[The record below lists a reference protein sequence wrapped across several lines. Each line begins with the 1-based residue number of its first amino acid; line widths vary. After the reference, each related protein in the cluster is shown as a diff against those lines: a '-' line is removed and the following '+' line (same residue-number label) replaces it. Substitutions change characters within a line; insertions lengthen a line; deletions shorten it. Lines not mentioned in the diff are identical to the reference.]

1 MLAPRLKNLNVK
13 IISRV
18 VLQPN
23 IWKKI
28 SMDSEV
34 LYERII
40 HENEAKAFQ
49 LRLVLNEFREK
60 QYLHLRKYFQSFEG
74 DWIPTK
80 EGASMEA
87 SIQNIYNLLDGI
99 LELLSTAEGVDGI
112 EEYFGNKIS
121 DLKSKTI

>member
-1 MLAPRLKNLNVK
+1 
-13 IISRV
+13 
-18 VLQPN
+18 
-23 IWKKI
+23 
-28 SMDSEV
+28 MDSEV
-34 LYERII
+34 LFEKII

-60 QYLHLRKYFQSFEG
+60 HYLHLRKYFQSFEG

-99 LELLSTAEGVDGI
+99 LELLSTAEGIDGI
-112 EEYFGNKIS
+112 EEHFGKKIL
-121 DLKSKTI
+121 DLKNKSL

>member
-1 MLAPRLKNLNVK
+1 
-13 IISRV
+13 
-18 VLQPN
+18 
-23 IWKKI
+23 
-28 SMDSEV
+28 MDSEV